1 MRLISQDGTKDYSY
15 ETTSVSIET
24 IMERVVAGMGQTG
37 NYENKVHHYEIVC
50 TDRYGIMGE
59 YSTEEKAL
67 KVMETLQQQYMRHL
81 STVLADVR
89 AKTVYFKFPAD
100 EAVNDVS
107 A

>member
-50 TDRYGIMGE
+50 TDSYGIMGE
-59 YSTEEKAL
+59 YSTKEKAL
-67 KVMETLQQQYMRHL
+67 KVMKNLREDWKDD
-81 STVLADVR
+81 LAFF
-89 AKTVYFKFPAD
+89 YFPAD
-100 EAVNDVS
+100 EEVEV
-107 A
+107 